1 MNEKEIIS
9 LEKSFAL
16 FKIYSKADNI
26 NFSIKNLLA
35 SFNLKLFI
43 GLKDLKVLINPI
55 KRNNPFFIE
64 SPEKNIDR
72 YLGEIFNT
80 EKIFLET
87 VNLRD
92 NLLKI
97 FHCSWKIPKFL
108 KLKDNIYESKKSKKV
123 LWKFTTLF
131 LDYVIISK
139 ITQDARFLSGEKKL
153 IDPEKKVGNRCKT
166 TKDQKKIRID
176 QLANNFKIISYHGDL
191 EKSRLQ
197 DYEKKGKN
205 EFKSSLS
212 PKKNSRNGEKQ
223 QIYIEKYTKKKFI
236 IISKIDKKA
245 LILSQENETLII
257 DLKKLK
263 TKFVRIFHDDILST
277 KGFDK
282 KGQILRPGNYCNILT
297 GKHQNLEGKVLFL
310 SDEKLFVKFL
320 SNSTESSSVF
330 SIDSNNVVLLDNSKH
345 DKKNSYFK
353 GEQFIKINEGE
364 YKGYICRVLNIH
376 KNVLEV
382 LIISTSKIIKV
393 MKLNVTDIHFEKD
406 LELKA

>member
-1 MNEKEIIS
+1 MNEKEITS

-80 EKIFLET
+80 EKIVLET

-123 LWKFTTLF
+123 LWKSTTLF

-139 ITQDARFLSGEKKL
+139 ITQ
-153 IDPEKKVGNRCKT
+153 N
-166 TKDQKKIRID
+166 
-176 QLANNFKIISYHGDL
+176 
-191 EKSRLQ
+191 
-197 DYEKKGKN
+197 
-205 EFKSSLS
+205 
-212 PKKNSRNGEKQ
+212 
-223 QIYIEKYTKKKFI
+223 
-236 IISKIDKKA
+236 
-245 LILSQENETLII
+245 
-257 DLKKLK
+257 
-263 TKFVRIFHDDILST
+263 
-277 KGFDK
+277 
-282 KGQILRPGNYCNILT
+282 
-297 GKHQNLEGKVLFL
+297 
-310 SDEKLFVKFL
+310 
-320 SNSTESSSVF
+320 
-330 SIDSNNVVLLDNSKH
+330 
-345 DKKNSYFK
+345 
-353 GEQFIKINEGE
+353 
-364 YKGYICRVLNIH
+364 
-376 KNVLEV
+376 
-382 LIISTSKIIKV
+382 
-393 MKLNVTDIHFEKD
+393 
-406 LELKA
+406 